1 MGVLG
6 SVNEFNTLPKTVPA
20 IPPIIGGR
28 LNVFATVLPNAPNVV
43 GVTRLDKVVL
53 DCCVLA
59 STNITFVEWQK
70 GQLKL
75 IARLLKF
82 WA

>member
-1 MGVLG
+1 MLG
-6 SVNEFNTLPKTVPA
+6 SVSEFNTLPNTVPA

-28 LNVFATVLPNAPNVV
+28 LKDFATVLPNAPNVV

-59 STNITFVEWQK
+59 SINITLVEWQK

-82 WA
+82 